1 MNTAAQKILVIGGG
15 FSGMAAAI
23 EGARRGLQ
31 VDLVELDKDWRSYGA
46 GISLGGPTLRA
57 LKSLGLI
64 EAFLQQSMD
73 ERTGY
78 EDAIAQLEHLFE
90 AERASTQGFDS
101 RKSNTKRFQT

>member
-64 EAFLQQSMD
+64 EAFLQQGAGSD
-73 ERTGY
+73 GVELCTPTGQIVG
-78 EDAIAQLEHLFE
+78 ELP
-90 AERASTQGFDS
+90 TP
-101 RKSNTKRFQT
+101 